1 MLHQFCP
8 DLRRRTLWL
17 CCRALTI
24 LLFALFLWPSGVA
37 QAATFTVTNTNDS
50 GSGSLRQA
58 MLDANAN
65 SGVDLILFNLGS
77 GVQTIKPTSALPTIT
92 GPVEINALSG
102 GSCGTMPPQPRVL
115 LDGSSAGSNVDGFK
129 IQANSSRIVGF
140 YITKFSG
147 HGIQIIANDV
157 VIACNV
163 IGLDNQGTSAGNVN
177 YGVKINGNNNIIGT
191 IGGVA
196 GNVVSANFFGIA
208 IEDALSG
215 NIIRGNFVGTSLDGS
230 QDRGN
235 ANAGI
240 AIAFGAT
247 NTTVGGNSAADRNV
261 IAGNDTEGI
270 YFLDAGNNNRVFGNF
285 IGLNTAGT
293 VGLPNTLNGV
303 LFEGS
308 SSNTIGGTGDGEGN
322 RIAFNNE
329 NGITVDAASRNNN
342 FLGNEIFS
350 NGKLGIDL
358 GDDGVTANDIGDGDS
373 GANDKQNAPI
383 LSGALMHTNGQL
395 ETEVILQSSPNAS
408 FRIEFF
414 ASETCDATGSGEGAR
429 FIGSLPLQT
438 DNDGNALVDINFNV
452 VVPDGFQVTATATN
466 NGGNAP
472 GSTSEFS
479 ECVTVFTEA
488 PPAAPQLLP
497 DTVTI
502 QEDTP
507 ITIDVLANDARGQ
520 GGGALVL
527 VAVGS
532 PQSGTATIVD
542 NKVRYTPNA
551 NFSGGDSFF
560 YSAHNGNTAN
570 TRQATVRVQIDAV
583 SDGPADILLDN
594 TTMAEDAKVGD
605 SVGRLTGVSPDGD
618 SLTIFSLVG
627 NDNDNDKFS
636 LFLNNLFLNTTL
648 DFETKATYVV
658 DIQVRNI
665 IRQTFTKRFTI
676 NVTNVNDPPTAIN
689 LSNDRIDEN
698 QAAGVTVGT
707 LSSVDSDAG
716 DSHTYGLVDG
726 TGGDDNGAF
735 RIEGATL
742 KTNALLDFEQKPVFS
757 IRVRSSDSQS
767 ASFEQIFFVN
777 LNNLPSPP
785 DAPPNTL
792 SGCSGNAIT
801 LLDNNPGPANKRVLV
816 RIDNVVISDKTSDS
830 CTVAGK
836 ITIITNGNN
845 RPGLDFSGE
854 VNARNQFS
862 SSEIPDFEFSLA
874 GIQLVAKGVEV
885 EYINERPTIHIT
897 RPEFKM
903 PRDFGGLSAQI
914 SVPTSI
920 DSGGVKF
927 GTGKINLPS
936 IRTAS
941 GFALELSGSL
951 RSVAGGFQIEA
962 DGDLTIPNIKKG
974 KSANGRE
981 CTIGAGVTIFADLQG
996 RTVMAIDAG
1005 TAYAPPSA
1013 NPTAPTVANAQQIA
1027 LTGDDLMGPEVVEA
1041 LRLSAIRARA
1051 SCDPGLPIGSSGLFL
1066 TSVSGE
1072 VTLTPGSE
1080 KVDIEVEVQAGKS
1093 LPVLGPL
1100 VTVDGS
1106 MSLQPSPFRIDL
1118 GGTIKVLVFE
1128 MANADATIVTQGFK
1142 ARIQTRQ
1149 FFGFIPYTTDVSIT
1163 AFTRSGGKFTFA
1175 GSGRVAIEMKQGSFG
1190 EQCTDPFLFIPAFCI
1205 PLPPFDLPTLAAAR
1219 VEAGEFTNGL
1229 FGFKGVVNV
1238 LGFGDAGFFV
1248 NEKGSLT
1255 FRNVDRFKL
1264 VTAPFVATA
1273 RAAWQKAMAA
1283 GDVVSA
1289 AAAWNDLTFLQDAD
1303 GKNSGLIVD
1312 VSLTKPMVDLTGVQ
1326 GASATDVIS
1335 QVNLIQN
1342 GDVLFNLIAT
1352 EPLGLSLITPNGQ
1365 EVTADN
1371 YASIT
1376 DYKIDYIQYKVWGE
1390 AQQSQTADD
1399 GDFIQPMTDE
1409 AAGSSTSLLFT
1420 AVSSDPTLTGLDLRI
1435 DGITVYFDI
1444 DPLDTAWLKPLPLSP
1459 GSHAIELRKHDTTNV
1474 VLQGN
1479 LDLITDTNYSLIT
1492 YGGASKGLAI
1502 LLDDNSAPSTMGKA
1516 KVRFVNV
1523 ATPTITMVVNGTP
1536 HSSNIAYGTTS
1547 DYGLLDAGT
1556 NTIEFRNSSN
1566 NALVS
1571 QALTLDLADGDV
1583 YTFFATDDINDA
1595 LPGFD
1600 VQIVQRKDARYSPIY
1615 YTTFSVDQAL
1625 MNESWKAKISGD
1637 TDNVPYVLSVEGQ
1650 DTPPIL
1656 GSVAVDASN
1665 LAATKVSWQLT
1676 SDFNPTTVQI
1686 YANPGEISGS
1696 YTVTNTDGS
1705 PNTEVIPRYEGELL
1719 AEFQI
1724 TNLAELGGQL
1734 VTKVVDLSKLESGTY
1749 HLWVRADD
1757 GVNSPAATYA
1767 SAPAVMAANAT
1778 QSRYGF
1784 NATWLAKDDYNL
1796 ANEFADATPIVID
1809 GAATFP
1815 TQWTATITPTF
1826 DATTNA
1832 LAVEWRVNS
1841 HPDVDSYRLLFGNT
1855 PLNPTQVIT
1864 VGGALAVLNAEGN
1877 PTGVEVGFV
1886 GIEDIRPDVNYFIS
1900 IEAIDA
1906 ESGRTVRSQEVQFS
1920 VASSAFAI
1928 TSQSSVVKVN
1938 AGGSASV
1945 PVTLNASG
1953 ELFFPNV
1960 WLSTDLGNTPPG
1972 ITAHFADDTEGFPGL
1987 STASPTRNLLISVD
2001 NSVAD
2006 GTYPLLVSGYNGDI
2020 KKALTIQVV
2029 VGEGGTATTMIY
2041 LPVVLR

>member
-1 MLHQFCP
+1 MSHP
-8 DLRRRTLWL
+8 SSPTWLRHALWFG
-17 CCRALTI
+17 CRALGI
-24 LLFALFLWPSGVA
+24 LLFTLLLWPPGVA
-37 QAATFTVTNTNDS
+37 HAATFTVTNTNDS

-58 MLDANAN
+58 ILDANARN
-65 SGVDLILFNLGS
+65 GVDTILFNLGN

-92 GPVEINALSG
+92 DVVEINALSG
-102 GSCGTMPPQPRVL
+102 GTCATMPPQPRVL
-115 LDGSSAGSNVDGFK
+115 LDGSSAGSNVSGFK
-129 IQANSSRIVGF
+129 IGANNSRIVGF

-147 HGIQIIANDV
+147 HGIEINANDGV
-157 VIACNV
+157 VACNV
-163 IGLDNQGTSAGNVN
+163 IGLNNQGSAAGNVN

-191 IGGVA
+191 LGGLA

-208 IEDALSG
+208 LETAVSG
-215 NIIRGNFVGTSLDGS
+215 NTIRGNFVGTSLDGS

-261 IAGNDTEGI
+261 IAGNDTEGV
-270 YFLDAGNNNRVFGNF
+270 YFLDAGSNNRVIGNF
-285 IGLNTAGT
+285 IGINAAGTAGVPNTSNGILFENSSGNT
-293 VGLPNTLNGV
+293 VGGADNG
-303 LFEGS
+303 
-308 SSNTIGGTGDGEGN
+308 DGN
-322 RIAFNNE
+322 RIAFNSE
-329 NGITVDAASRNNN
+329 KGIAVDNSSRNNSL
-342 FLGNEIFS
+342 LGNAIFS
-350 NGKLGIDL
+350 NGQLGIDL
-358 GDDGVTANDIGDGDS
+358 GNDGVTANDNGDGDS
-373 GANDKQNAPI
+373 GANDKLNVPI
-383 LSGALMHTNGQL
+383 LAGALMHTNGQL

-414 ASETCDATGSGEGAR
+414 ASESCDASGSGEGAR
-429 FIGSLPLQT
+429 LIGSLPLQT
-438 DNDGNALVDINFNV
+438 DSAGNGLVDINLNV
-452 VVPDGFQVTATATN
+452 VVPDGQQVTATATN

-472 GSTSEFS
+472 ASTSEFS
-479 ECVTVFTEA
+479 ECVTVFSEA
-488 PPAAPQLLP
+488 PPAAPQPFP
-497 DTVTI
+497 DTVTT

-507 ITIDVLANDARGQ
+507 ITIDVLANDIRGS

-527 VAVGS
+527 VAVGN
-532 PQSGTATIVD
+532 PQFGTATIVD

-551 NFSGGDSFF
+551 NFNGGDSFF
-560 YSAHNGNTAN
+560 YSVHNGNTA
-570 TRQATVRVQIDAV
+570 TARQATVRVQVDAV
-583 SDGPADILLDN
+583 SDGPSDLLLDN
-594 TTMAEDAKVGD
+594 TTIAEDAKLGDRVGQ
-605 SVGRLTGVSPDGD
+605 LTGVSPDGER
-618 SLTIFSLVG
+618 LTIFSLVG
-627 NDNDNDKFS
+627 SDNDNDKFS
-636 LFLNNLFLNTTL
+636 IFLNTLTLNTTL

-665 IRQTFTKRFTI
+665 LRQTFTKRFTI

-689 LSNDRIDEN
+689 LSNNRIDEN

-707 LSSVDSDAG
+707 LTSVDSDAG
-716 DSHTYGLVDG
+716 DSHTYALVDG
-726 TGGDDNGAF
+726 TGSDDNAAF
-735 RIEGATL
+735 RIEGSTL
-742 KTNALLDFEQKPVFS
+742 KTNALLDFEQKPVYS
-757 IRVRSSDSQS
+757 VRIASTDRQG
-767 ASFEQIFFVN
+767 ASFAQIFFIN

-792 SGCSGNAIT
+792 SACSGNAIT
-801 LLDNNPGPANKRVLV
+801 LIDNNPGPANKRALV
-816 RIDNVVISDKTSDS
+816 RIDNVVISDKTGNS
-830 CTVAGK
+830 CTVTGK

-845 RPGLDFSGE
+845 RSGLDFSGE

-903 PRDFGGLSAQI
+903 PREFGGLSAQI

-920 DSGGVKF
+920 DTGGVKF

-1005 TAYAPPSA
+1005 TAYAAPSA
-1013 NPTAPTVANAQQIA
+1013 NPGAPTVENAQQIA
-1027 LTGDDLMGPEVVEA
+1027 LANDELMGPDAVEA
-1041 LRLSAIRARA
+1041 LRLSAVRARA

-1072 VTLTPGSE
+1072 VTLSPGSE

-1175 GSGRVAIEMKQGSFG
+1175 GSGRVAIEMKKGSFG
-1190 EQCTDPFLFIPAFCI
+1190 EKCTDPFLFIPAFCI

-1229 FGFKGVVNV
+1229 FGFKGLVNI

-1248 NEKGSLT
+1248 DEKGSLT

-1264 VTAPFVATA
+1264 VTAPFVASA
-1273 RAAWQKAMAA
+1273 RAAWQKAIAA
-1283 GDVVSA
+1283 GETVNA
-1289 AAAWNDLTFLQDAD
+1289 AAAWNEFTFLQDAE
-1303 GKNSGLIVD
+1303 GNNAGVIVD
-1312 VSLTKPMVDLTGVQ
+1312 VPLTKPMVDLTGVQ
-1326 GASATDVIS
+1326 AASATDVIS

-1342 GDVLFNLIAT
+1342 GDVLFNLMAT

-1371 YASIT
+1371 YASIA
-1376 DYKIDYIQYKVWGE
+1376 DYKIDYTHYTVWGE
-1390 AQQSQTADD
+1390 AQQSATVDE
-1399 GDFIQPMTDE
+1399 GDFVQPLTDE
-1409 AAGSSTSLLFT
+1409 ATGSSTSLLFT
-1420 AVSSDPTLTGLDLRI
+1420 AVSSDPALTGVDLRI
-1435 DGITVYFDI
+1435 DGVTIYFDL
-1444 DPLDTAWLKPLPLSP
+1444 DPLDTLWLKALPLAP
-1459 GSHAIELRKHDTTNV
+1459 GTHAIELRKHESTNV
-1474 VLQGN
+1474 VLQGD
-1479 LDLITDTNYSLIT
+1479 LDLITDTNYSLVT
-1492 YGGASKGLAI
+1492 YGGANKGLAV
-1502 LLDDNSAPSTMGKA
+1502 LLDDNSAPTTMGKA

-1523 ATPTITMVVNGTP
+1523 ATPTINMVVNGTP
-1536 HSSNIAYGTTS
+1536 LFSNIAYGTTS
-1547 DYGLLDAGT
+1547 AYDLLDAGT

-1566 NALVS
+1566 NAEVS
-1571 QALTLDLADGDV
+1571 PALTLDLADGGV
-1583 YTFFATDDINDA
+1583 YTFFATDDVNDA

-1600 VQIVQRKDARYSPIY
+1600 VQTLQRKDATYAPIY
-1615 YTTFSVDQAL
+1615 YSTFSVDQTL
-1625 MNESWKAKISGD
+1625 MNESWKVKISGD
-1637 TDNVPYVLSVEGQ
+1637 TDNTPYVLSVEGQ

-1665 LAATKVSWQLT
+1665 LAATQVSWQLT

-1696 YTVTNTDGS
+1696 FTVTNTDGS

-1724 TNLAELGGQL
+1724 TDLAQLGGQL
-1734 VTKVVDLSKLESGTY
+1734 VTKVVDLSKLPSGTY

-1757 GVNSPAATYA
+1757 GINSPAATYA
-1767 SAPAVMAANAT
+1767 SAPAIMAANAT
-1778 QSRYGF
+1778 RSRYGF
-1784 NATWLAKDDYNL
+1784 NATWLAKDDYNV
-1796 ANEFADATPIVID
+1796 AGEFAAATPIVID

-1826 DATTNA
+1826 DAATNA
-1832 LAVEWRVNS
+1832 LDVEWRVNS
-1841 HPDVDSYRLLFGNT
+1841 HPDVDSYHLLFGNT
-1855 PLNPTQVIT
+1855 PLNPTQLIT
-1864 VGGALAVLNAEGN
+1864 VGGALAVLDADGN

-1886 GIEDIRPDVNYFIS
+1886 RVEDIRPDVNYFIS
-1900 IEAIDA
+1900 IEAIDS

-1920 VASSAFAI
+1920 VASPAFAI
-1928 TSQSSVVKVN
+1928 TSQSSVVNVA
-1938 AGGSASV
+1938 AGGNASV
-1945 PVTLNASG
+1945 PVTLNGGG

-1960 WLSTDLGNTPPG
+1960 WLSTDLGGTPPG
-1972 ITAHFADDTEGFPGL
+1972 ITARFADDTEGFPGL
-1987 STASPTRNLLISVD
+1987 STAAPTRNLLISVD
-2001 NSVAD
+2001 GSVAD
-2006 GTYPLLVSGYNGDI
+2006 GTYPLVVSGYNGDI
-2020 KKALTIQVV
+2020 KKVLTIQVV
-2029 VGEGGTATTMIY
+2029 VGEGGAATNTIY
-2041 LPVVLR
+2041 LPVVQR